1 MYTATFLK
9 VTRFFRSI
17 ICQKTNHEEEG
28 TTAFKESVCVV
39 VQRVKYY
46 DKKNELLPLVILVH
60 NLSRYFIIWQR
71 ERETQQ
77 ERD

>member
-17 ICQKTNHEEEG
+17 ICQKTNHEEG
-28 TTAFKESVCVV
+28 TTALKESVCVV

-46 DKKNELLPLVILVH
+46 DKKTSFFL
-60 NLSRYFIIWQR
+60 
-71 ERETQQ
+71 
-77 ERD
+77 